1 MKQQKKDAAQTAA
14 ATQMQEGEDEATD
27 VGQDDEEQLFNEI
40 DQLQQ
45 HGINMADI
53 TKLKQA
59 GLTTI
64 LSILMW

>member
-1 MKQQKKDAAQTAA
+1 MKQAKKEKMMPAAQA
-14 ATQMQEGEDEATD
+14 EDEDTA
-27 VGQDDEEQLFNEI
+27 VCQDEEDDQPFNEI
-40 DQLQQ
+40 DQLQE

-59 GLTTI
+59 GLTTV

>member
-1 MKQQKKDAAQTAA
+1 MPAAQA
-14 ATQMQEGEDEATD
+14 EDEDTA
-27 VGQDDEEQLFNEI
+27 VCQDEEDDQPFNEI
-40 DQLQQ
+40 DQLQE

-59 GLTTI
+59 GLTTV